1 MKHLFRKKKQQNPT
15 VIAKRNGK
23 IKRLNHQNKL
33 LNMRDLV
40 LLTSLIFLLFSCQN
54 EENIEEKNIEKP
66 KIDKTEVITIE
77 DLPEGEW
84 NGEYIK
90 IVDEAELKPRKKSL
104 GSDFFSMGKLKI
116 DMEEDVI
123 EFDLFERK
131 KNILTFTNASITAFI
146 RSAFNEDVHLYF
158 KKNNIVAHHK
168 GKYKV
173 D

>member
-1 MKHLFRKKKQQNPT
+1 M
-15 VIAKRNGK
+15 
-23 IKRLNHQNKL
+23 
-33 LNMRDLV
+33 
-40 LLTSLIFLLFSCQN
+40 
-54 EENIEEKNIEKP
+54 
-66 KIDKTEVITIE
+66 
-77 DLPEGEW
+77 
-84 NGEYIK
+84 
-90 IVDEAELKPRKKSL
+90 DEAELKPRKKSL

-158 KKNNIVAHHK
+158 KKNNIVTHHK

-173 D
+173 DPSGEANNSVRMVIQSEKDGQSISYQMETGEVEILNFSPRLGTLEATIKGTFSNAKGEKQKGEGTLKMNFEGATMTIN